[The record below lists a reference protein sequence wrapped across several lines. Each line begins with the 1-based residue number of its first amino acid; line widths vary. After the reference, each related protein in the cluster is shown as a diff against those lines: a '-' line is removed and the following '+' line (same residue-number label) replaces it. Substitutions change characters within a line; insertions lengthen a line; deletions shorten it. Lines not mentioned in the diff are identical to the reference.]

1 MTKFEKRGILVPVVT
16 ADADGRRPD
25 GEPYLGWDGYSSKAW
40 EQMIPFERRQRILEI
55 LREQPGTKVTELAEI
70 LEVSEGTIRND
81 LRALQDAGQLTRVRG
96 GAVVRDNHHFI
107 SPAFAGRAE
116 VNSDAKKRIAR
127 WAAEMVEDGD
137 AVLLDSST
145 TVFHIGP
152 FLQDRSNLTV
162 ITNGIEV
169 AFALAQ
175 NPSHTI
181 ILIGG
186 ILRPERALVVGHLG
200 EQILQNLHI
209 KTAFVSCSGFS
220 IETGLTQVDIQEAQ
234 LKRRMIES
242 ADRVVALI
250 DSTKF
255 GKVDLTPF
263 ATVEQI
269 SHILTDSDLAARHID
284 DIRQTCANLTVCGE
298 NTTSTYTP
306 CSQEIPHY
314 KIGFANLG
322 ENMPFAVDV
331 RRGLEQ
337 AAQQV
342 SNIDLILA
350 DNQLDGE
357 VALHVADR
365 LIAEGVDLA
374 IEYQIDEKV
383 GGLLMAKFNRA
394 NIPVIAVDIPLVGA
408 TYFGVDHY
416 RAGHMAGVA
425 LGRWLV
431 ENWDGTFDQLI
442 ILDEKRPG
450 ALPATRIQGQLDG
463 LQEVIGGVPASQ
475 ILYLDSGNTTEIS
488 QANMLQAL
496 QELPEAQ
503 RLAVISF
510 NDDAAYGAI
519 CAARELGRESDV
531 VIVGQGAD
539 RIVRKEIRHPESRL
553 VGSTAYWPEKYG
565 EKLIAVALKLLN
577 GEVVPPAVYNEHIFI
592 TQENIDEYYPDS
604 RDSTVPEALS
614 TAEER

>member
-1 MTKFEKRGILVPVVT
+1 MTI
-16 ADADGRRPD
+16 
-25 GEPYLGWDGYSSKAW
+25 
-40 EQMIPFERRQRILEI
+40 FERRQRILGF
-55 LREQPGTKVTELAEI
+55 LRERPGIKVPELAK
-70 LEVSEGTIRND
+70 LLKASEGTIRND
-81 LRALQDAGQLTRVRG
+81 LRALENAGELTRVRG
-96 GAVVRDNHHFI
+96 GAVVRDGRDFI
-107 SPAFAGRAE
+107 SPAFGARSQ
-116 VNSDAKKRIAR
+116 VNAAAKKRIGR
-127 WAAEMVEDGD
+127 WAAGMVEDGD
-137 AVLLDSST
+137 SVLLDSSS
-145 TVFHIGP
+145 TVFHIAP
-152 FLQDRSNLTV
+152 FLLDRSNLTI

-169 AFALAQ
+169 AYALAE
-175 NPSHTI
+175 NPTHTI

-186 ILRPERALVVGHLG
+186 VLRPDQALTVGYLG
-200 EQILQNLHI
+200 EKILENLHI

-220 IETGLTQVDIQEAQ
+220 VETGLTQVDIQEAQ
-234 LKRRMIES
+234 LKSRMIES
-242 ADRVVALI
+242 AERVVALI

-269 SHILTDSDLAARHID
+269 SHILTDSELAPRYID
-284 DIRQTCANLTVCGE
+284 AIRQTCANLTVCGE
-298 NTTSTYTP
+298 NTTSTYTS
-306 CSQEIPHY
+306 CSQEISHY

-322 ENMPFAVDV
+322 ENMSFPVDV

-337 AAQQV
+337 AAQDM

-350 DNQLDGE
+350 DNELSGE
-357 VALHVADR
+357 VALRVADR
-365 LIAEGVDLA
+365 LITEGVDLV
-374 IEYQIDEKV
+374 IEYQIDERV
-383 GGLLMAKFNRA
+383 GGLLMDKFNRA

-431 ENWDGTFDQLI
+431 EHWDGTFDRLI
-442 ILDEKRPG
+442 ILEEKRPG

-463 LQEVIGGVPASQ
+463 LQEVIGKVPASQ

-496 QELPEAQ
+496 QELADAR

-510 NDDAAYGAI
+510 NDDAAFGAI
-519 CAARELGRESDV
+519 CAARELGREGDV

-553 VGSTAYWPEKYG
+553 IGSTAYWPEKYG
-565 EKLIAVALKLLN
+565 EKLLQVATKILS
-577 GEVVPPAVYNEHIFI
+577 GEPVPPAVYNEHIFI
-592 TQENIDEYYPDS
+592 TQDNIDECYPES
-604 RDSTVPEALS
+604 STTEGV
-614 TAEER
+614 

>member
-1 MTKFEKRGILVPVVT
+1 V
-16 ADADGRRPD
+16 
-25 GEPYLGWDGYSSKAW
+25 
-40 EQMIPFERRQRILEI
+40 ER
-55 LREQPGTKVTELAEI
+55 
-70 LEVSEGTIRND
+70 
-81 LRALQDAGQLTRVRG
+81 
-96 GAVVRDNHHFI
+96 
-107 SPAFAGRAE
+107 
-116 VNSDAKKRIAR
+116 
-127 WAAEMVEDGD
+127 
-137 AVLLDSST
+137 
-145 TVFHIGP
+145 
-152 FLQDRSNLTV
+152 
-162 ITNGIEV
+162 
-169 AFALAQ
+169 
-175 NPSHTI
+175 
-181 ILIGG
+181 
-186 ILRPERALVVGHLG
+186 
-200 EQILQNLHI
+200 
-209 KTAFVSCSGFS
+209 
-220 IETGLTQVDIQEAQ
+220 GLTQVDIQEAQ
-234 LKRRMIES
+234 LKSRMIES
-242 ADRVVALI
+242 AERVVALI

-269 SHILTDSDLAARHID
+269 SHILTDSEVAPRYID
-284 DIRQTCANLTVCGE
+284 AIRQTSTNLTVCGE

-306 CSQEIPHY
+306 SSQEIPHC

-337 AAQQV
+337 AAQDV

-350 DNQLDGE
+350 DNQLSGE
-357 VALHVADR
+357 VALRVADR
-365 LIAEGVDLA
+365 LITEGVDLV
-374 IEYQIDEKV
+374 IEYQIDGKV
-383 GGLLMAKFNRA
+383 GGLLMDKFNRA

-431 ENWDGTFDQLI
+431 EHWDGTFDHLV

-463 LQEVIGGVPASQ
+463 LQEVIGEVPTTQ

-496 QELPEAQ
+496 QELPYAR

-510 NDDAAYGAI
+510 NDDAAFGAI
-519 CAARELGRESDV
+519 CAARELGREGDV

-539 RIVRKEIRHPESRL
+539 RILRKEIRHPESRL

-565 EKLIAVALKLLN
+565 KKLIQVATKILN
-577 GEVVPPAVYNEHIFI
+577 GEPVPPAVYNEHIFI
-592 TQENIDEYYPDS
+592 TKDNIDEFYPES
-604 RDSTVPEALS
+604 GTTEGA
-614 TAEER
+614 

>member
-1 MTKFEKRGILVPVVT
+1 MTI
-16 ADADGRRPD
+16 
-25 GEPYLGWDGYSSKAW
+25 
-40 EQMIPFERRQRILEI
+40 FERRQRILGF
-55 LREQPGTKVTELAEI
+55 LRERPGIKVPELAK
-70 LEVSEGTIRND
+70 LLKASEGTIRND
-81 LRALQDAGQLTRVRG
+81 LRALEKAGELTRVRG
-96 GAVVRDNHHFI
+96 GAVVRDGRDFI
-107 SPAFAGRAE
+107 SPAFGARSE
-116 VNSDAKKRIAR
+116 VNATAKKRIGR
-127 WAAEMVEDGD
+127 WAAGMVEDGD
-137 AVLLDSST
+137 SVLLDSSS
-145 TVFHIGP
+145 TVFHIAP
-152 FLQDRSNLTV
+152 FLVDRSNLTI

-169 AFALAQ
+169 AYALAE
-175 NPSHTI
+175 NPTHTI

-186 ILRPERALVVGHLG
+186 VLRPDQALTVGYLG
-200 EQILQNLHI
+200 EKILENLHI

-220 IETGLTQVDIQEAQ
+220 VETGLTQVDIQEAQ
-234 LKRRMIES
+234 LKSRMIES
-242 ADRVVALI
+242 AERVVALI

-269 SHILTDSDLAARHID
+269 SHILTDSELAPRYID
-284 DIRQTCANLTVCGE
+284 AIRQTCANLTVCGE
-298 NTTSTYTP
+298 NTTSTYTS

-322 ENMPFAVDV
+322 ENMSFPVDV

-337 AAQQV
+337 AAQDM

-350 DNQLDGE
+350 DNELSGE
-357 VALHVADR
+357 VALRVADR
-365 LIAEGVDLA
+365 LITEGVDLV
-374 IEYQIDEKV
+374 IEYQIDERV
-383 GGLLMAKFNRA
+383 GGLLMDKFNRA

-431 ENWDGTFDQLI
+431 EHWDGTFDRLI
-442 ILDEKRPG
+442 ILEEKRPG

-463 LQEVIGGVPASQ
+463 LQEVIGKVPASQ

-496 QELPEAQ
+496 QELADAR

-510 NDDAAYGAI
+510 NDDAAFGAI
-519 CAARELGRESDV
+519 CAARELGREGDV

-553 VGSTAYWPEKYG
+553 IGSTAYWPEKYG
-565 EKLIAVALKLLN
+565 EKLLQVATKILS
-577 GEVVPPAVYNEHIFI
+577 GEPVPPAVYNEHIFI
-592 TQENIDEYYPDS
+592 TQDNIDECYPES
-604 RDSTVPEALS
+604 STTEGV
-614 TAEER
+614 

>member
-1 MTKFEKRGILVPVVT
+1 MTI
-16 ADADGRRPD
+16 
-25 GEPYLGWDGYSSKAW
+25 
-40 EQMIPFERRQRILEI
+40 FERRQRILGF
-55 LREQPGTKVTELAEI
+55 LRERPGIKVPELAR
-70 LEVSEGTIRND
+70 LLKASEGTIRND
-81 LRALQDAGQLTRVRG
+81 LRALEKAGELTRVRG
-96 GAVVRDNHHFI
+96 GAVVQEGRGFI
-107 SPAFAGRAE
+107 SPAFGARSE
-116 VNSDAKKRIAR
+116 VNAAAKKRIGR
-127 WAAEMVEDGD
+127 WAADMVEDGD
-137 AVLLDSST
+137 SVLLDSST
-145 TVFHIGP
+145 TVFHIAP
-152 FLQDRSNLTV
+152 FLLDRSNLTI

-169 AFALAQ
+169 AYALAE
-175 NPSHTI
+175 NSTHTI

-186 ILRPERALVVGHLG
+186 VLRPDQALTVGYLG
-200 EQILQNLHI
+200 EKILENLHI

-220 IETGLTQVDIQEAQ
+220 VETGLTQVDIQEAQ
-234 LKRRMIES
+234 LKSRMIES
-242 ADRVVALI
+242 AERVVALI

-269 SHILTDSDLAARHID
+269 SHILTDSALAPRYID
-284 DIRQTCANLTVCGE
+284 AIRQTCTNLTICGE

-306 CSQEIPHY
+306 CGQEIRHY

-322 ENMPFAVDV
+322 ENMSFPVDV

-337 AAQQV
+337 AAQDM

-350 DNQLDGE
+350 DNELSGE
-357 VALHVADR
+357 VALRVADR

-374 IEYQIDEKV
+374 IEYQIDERV
-383 GGLLMAKFNRA
+383 GGLLMDKFNRA
-394 NIPVIAVDIPLVGA
+394 NIPVIAVDIPLMGA

-416 RAGHMAGVA
+416 RAGHMAGTA

-431 ENWDGTFDQLI
+431 ERWDGTFDRLI
-442 ILDEKRPG
+442 ILEEKRPG

-463 LQEVIGGVPASQ
+463 LQEVIGKVPASQ

-496 QELPEAQ
+496 QELADAR

-510 NDDAAYGAI
+510 NDDAAFGAI
-519 CAARELGRESDV
+519 CAARELGREGDV

-553 VGSTAYWPEKYG
+553 IGSTAYWPEKYG
-565 EKLIAVALKLLN
+565 EKLLQVATKILS
-577 GEVVPPAVYNEHIFI
+577 GEPVPPAVYNEHIFI
-592 TQENIDEYYPDS
+592 TQDNIDECYPES
-604 RDSTVPEALS
+604 STTEGV
-614 TAEER
+614 

>member
-1 MTKFEKRGILVPVVT
+1 MTT
-16 ADADGRRPD
+16 
-25 GEPYLGWDGYSSKAW
+25 
-40 EQMIPFERRQRILEI
+40 FERRQRILDL
-55 LREQPGTKVTELAEI
+55 LRRQPGIRVPELAR
-70 LEVSEGTIRND
+70 LLKVSEGTIRND
-81 LRALQDAGQLTRVRG
+81 LRALEKAGELTRVRG
-96 GAVVRDNHHFI
+96 GAVVRDGRDFI
-107 SPAFAGRAE
+107 SPAFSARAE
-116 VNSDAKKRIAR
+116 VNAATKKRIGR
-127 WAAEMVEDGD
+127 WAAGMVEDGD
-137 AVLLDSST
+137 SVLLDSSS
-145 TVFHIGP
+145 TVFHIAP
-152 FLQDRSNLTV
+152 FLLGRSNLTV

-169 AFALAQ
+169 AYALAE
-175 NPSHTI
+175 NPTHTI

-186 ILRPERALVVGHLG
+186 VLRPDRALTVGYLG
-200 EQILQNLHI
+200 EKILENLHI

-220 IETGLTQVDIQEAQ
+220 VERGLTQVDIQEAQ
-234 LKRRMIES
+234 LKSRMIES
-242 ADRVVALI
+242 AERVVALI

-269 SHILTDSDLAARHID
+269 SHILTDSELAPRYID
-284 DIRQTCANLTVCGE
+284 AIRQTCANLTVCGE

-306 CSQEIPHY
+306 SSQEIPHY

-337 AAQQV
+337 AAQDV

-350 DNQLDGE
+350 DNQLSGE
-357 VALHVADR
+357 VALRVADR
-365 LIAEGVDLA
+365 LIAEGVDLV
-374 IEYQIDEKV
+374 IEYQIDGKV
-383 GGLLMAKFNRA
+383 GGLLMDKFNRA

-431 ENWDGTFDQLI
+431 EHWDGTFDYLV
-442 ILDEKRPG
+442 ILEEKRPG

-463 LQEVIGGVPASQ
+463 LQEVIGEVPATQ

-496 QELPEAQ
+496 QELPDAR

-510 NDDAAYGAI
+510 NDDAAFGAI
-519 CAARELGRESDV
+519 CAARELGREGDV

-539 RIVRKEIRHPESRL
+539 RILRKEIRHPESRL

-565 EKLIAVALKLLN
+565 AKLIQVATKILN
-577 GEVVPPAVYNEHIFI
+577 GAPVPPAVYNEHIFI
-592 TQENIDEYYPDS
+592 TQDNVDEFYPES
-604 RDSTVPEALS
+604 STTEGV
-614 TAEER
+614 